1 MRVLLLTA
9 SLTALAAA
17 LPASAQDKKVSV
29 TIYNSGVSLVEDV
42 RNENLPAGRQ
52 RIEFKDV
59 SSNIRPETVTLS
71 APDIAIVEQNF
82 DFDLLSPDSLME
94 KAVGETV
101 RIVRT
106 NPGNGAQT
114 TESAKVLAVN
124 EGVVLQI
131 GERIEI
137 LRADGVPTRVIFD
150 KVPPNLRARPT
161 LSVTVDSS
169 RAGPRQT
176 RLTYLTSGLGWK
188 ADYVALFDEK
198 NGRMDTQG
206 WITLTNTSGAAFEN
220 AEVQLVA
227 GNVGRGGGMSYSP
240 PAVTSA
246 GTTTGRAAPLS
257 DYYVYPLKE
266 RTTIADN
273 QTKQISFLDVQG
285 AAAKKVYRVDLGGFQ
300 SREQPIAAA
309 VRLDFAAGGTT
320 GAPMPAGTVR
330 FYVRDAAGDPKFIG
344 ENTIGHT
351 PAGSQLSI
359 QTGQAF
365 DVTLQPTMVAQD
377 KRSNTKTRYSMSY
390 LVRNARPEPVVV
402 TVRQG
407 GLGRDGKLIE
417 ENIKSRA
424 LNADTLAWD
433 VTVPA
438 NGETT
443 LTFTVDSG
451 Y

>member
-1 MRVLLLTA
+1 MRSLLLAA
-9 SLTALAAA
+9 SAIALVSA
-17 LPASAQDKKVSV
+17 LPASAQDKRVSV
-29 TIYNSGVSLVEDV
+29 TIYNSGTSLVEDI
-42 RNENLPAGRQ
+42 RTETLPAGRQ
-52 RIEFKDV
+52 KLEFRDV

-82 DFDLLSPDSLME
+82 DFDLLSPDTLME

-106 NPGNGAQT
+106 NPGNGTQT

-124 EGVVLQI
+124 DGVVLQI
-131 GERIEI
+131 GERIEV

-161 LSVTVDSS
+161 LSVTVDST

-176 RLTYLTSGLGWK
+176 RLTYLTSGLGWE

-227 GNVGRGGGMSYSP
+227 GNTGRGNISYSP

-246 GTTTGRAAPLS
+246 GTTTGSAAPLS

-273 QTKQISFLDVQG
+273 QTKQVSFLDVQG
-285 AAAKKVYRVDLGGFQ
+285 APAKKIYRIDLGGFQ
-300 SREQPIAAA
+300 SREQPMAAS
-309 VRLDFAAGGTT
+309 VRLEFAAGGG

-330 FYVRDAAGDPKFIG
+330 FYVRDARGDPKFIG
-344 ENTIGHT
+344 ENNIGHT

-365 DVTLQPTMVAQD
+365 DVTLQPTIVSQD

-402 TVRQG
+402 TIRQG

-417 ENIKSRA
+417 ESIKSRS
-424 LNADTLAWD
+424 LNADTLSWD
-433 VTVPA
+433 VAVPA